1 MIKCRIDE
9 IKKAYRKLALR
20 WHPGIIYLVSLQ
32 LDKNPDNLEEAT
44 QKFQLIGRAWEVCDE
59 LSILIDQVL
68 SDPQEKAWYDEHRD
82 SINGFQLLIQ
92 FHFIVVVVVMI
103 FVSL

>member
-1 MIKCRIDE
+1 MAEKSYYDILGVDKNASADE

-44 QKFQLIGRAWEVCDE
+44 QKFQLIGRAWEV
-59 LSILIDQVL
+59 
-68 SDPQEKAWYDEHRD
+68 YD
-82 SINGFQLLIQ
+82 
-92 FHFIVVVVVMI
+92 
-103 FVSL
+103 

>member
-9 IKKAYRKLALR
+9 IKKAYRKLAL
-20 WHPGIIYLVSLQ
+20 PGIIYLVSLQ

-59 LSILIDQVL
+59 LSILID
-68 SDPQEKAWYDEHRD
+68 
-82 SINGFQLLIQ
+82 
-92 FHFIVVVVVMI
+92 
-103 FVSL
+103 

>member
-44 QKFQLIGRAWEVCDE
+44 QKVQLIGRAWEV
-59 LSILIDQVL
+59 
-68 SDPQEKAWYDEHRD
+68 YD
-82 SINGFQLLIQ
+82 
-92 FHFIVVVVVMI
+92 
-103 FVSL
+103 